1 MIRLI
6 VLYFIFAKLLFAY
19 NYDDLL
25 LKAQSSIFP
34 KIMLLD
40 KKVKNKLVENKL
52 IYTIVYGNNDYETA
66 LHVKKYIE
74 TTFKGHFEMYP
85 YEINVVDFE
94 HLDTA
99 TKSSAFYVLKSSKEN
114 IEKVARIAREKGV
127 GSFSYDIDNLKHGL
141 LFSLIIEKSTVIYL
155 NKENLDTQN
164 IDFVDF
170 LFQMVKFI
178 DKNSI

>member
-1 MIRLI
+1 MIRVFLF
-6 VLYFIFAKLLFAY
+6 FILFVQSLFGY

-40 KKVKNKLVENKL
+40 KKIQQKLVENKI
-52 IYTIVYGNNDYETA
+52 IYTIVYDGNDYQTA
-66 LHVKKYIE
+66 LHVKNYIDNI
-74 TTFKGHFEMYP
+74 FRGHFDKYP
-85 YEINVVDFE
+85 YVVNAVDFSQ
-94 HLDTA
+94 LDA
-99 TKSSAFYVLKSSKEN
+99 TTKASAFYVLKSSKQN
-114 IEKVARIAREKGV
+114 IEKVADIARQKGIIT
-127 GSFSYDIDNLKHGL
+127 FSYDINNLKYGL

-155 NKENLDTQN
+155 NKENLNAND

-178 DKNSI
+178 DKDNF